1 MRRNVRPGGGQQIEY
16 VIESL
21 GARGDGVASYDGQP
35 LFTAM
40 TLPGERVRGRIKG
53 TRTAGLKA
61 DLLELLSESPARQ
74 EPLCPHFGP
83 CGGCSLQHATS
94 DFYRHW
100 KRDLV
105 AQALRRQGFDS
116 DQCLDPL
123 VEIGPHTRRRATFVA
138 RLQRGKVAFGF
149 HARESHDVI
158 DLMSCAL
165 LRPELMTLV
174 APLRAL
180 LTVLLH
186 SASGKTADVAVTLCA
201 AGADI
206 VLVGRLRLNLKE
218 REAIGTFA
226 RGNAVAR
233 MTWIDADHSSPRV
246 AQGPD
251 PELLFMRENPVQF
264 FGSVPVTP
272 PAGSF
277 LQPSEE
283 GEKALV
289 SLILAALPP
298 AVAPAVAPCAE
309 PKSGSVA
316 PCAEPKKPES
326 ADMMI
331 ADLFCGC
338 GTFTF
343 ALAHRGRVHA
353 IDGNRA
359 AVVALASSARRFSG
373 RVMTDCRDLVTNP
386 VAAEDFDGGDVVV
399 LNPPRSGAR
408 EQCRQ
413 LALSTV
419 PVVIYVSCTPSAFAR
434 DARILADGGY
444 RLERVTAVD
453 QFIWSGHVELVARF
467 VQTAKN

>member
-1 MRRNVRPGGGQQIEY
+1 MRRKVRPSGGKQIEY

-53 TRTAGLKA
+53 TRTVGFKA

-74 EPLCPHFGP
+74 DPLCPHFGP
-83 CGGCSLQHATS
+83 CGGCVLQHAKP
-94 DFYRHW
+94 DFYRNW

-105 AQALRRQGFDS
+105 VQALKRQGFDA
-116 DQCLDPL
+116 DQCLEPL
-123 VEIGPHTRRRATFVA
+123 VEIGSHTRRRATFVA
-138 RLQRGKVAFGF
+138 RLQNGKVAFGF

-158 DLMSCAL
+158 DVTSCAL
-165 LRPELMTLV
+165 LRPELMPLI

-180 LTVLLH
+180 LAVLLD
-186 SASGKTADVAVTLCA
+186 SALGKTADVAVTLCA

-218 REAIGTFA
+218 REAMSTFA
-226 RGNAVAR
+226 RDNAVAR
-233 MTWIDADHSSPRV
+233 MAWIDADHSSARG
-246 AQGPD
+246 AQDTD

-289 SLILAALPP
+289 SLVLAALPLES
-298 AVAPAVAPCAE
+298 CAE
-309 PKSGSVA
+309 PKN
-316 PCAEPKKPES
+316 PEH
-326 ADMMI
+326 ANLMI

-343 ALAHRGRVHA
+343 ALAQRGRVHA
-353 IDGNRA
+353 IEGNRA
-359 AVVALASSARRFSG
+359 AVVALASSARRFSA
-373 RVMTDCRDLVTNP
+373 RVTTDWRDLAKSP

-419 PVVIYVSCTPSAFAR
+419 PVVIYVSCNPNAFAR

-467 VQTAKN
+467 VQVSTSQNP

>member
-1 MRRNVRPGGGQQIEY
+1 MRRKARPSGGKQIEY

-21 GARGDGVASYDGQP
+21 GARGDGVTSYDGQP

-40 TLPGERVRGRIKG
+40 TLPGESVRGRIKG

-74 EPLCPHFGP
+74 DPLCPHFGA
-83 CGGCSLQHATS
+83 CGGCALQHATP
-94 DFYRHW
+94 DFYRNW

-105 AQALRRQGFDS
+105 VQALTRQGFDA
-116 DQCLDPL
+116 DQCLGPL

-138 RLQRGKVAFGF
+138 RLQRGAVAFGF
-149 HARESHDVI
+149 HARESHDVV
-158 DLMSCAL
+158 DVTSCAL
-165 LRPELMTLV
+165 LRPELMDLI
-174 APLRAL
+174 APLR
-180 LTVLLH
+180 VLLRVLLE

-218 REAIGTFA
+218 REAISTFA
-226 RGNAVAR
+226 RDNAVAR
-233 MTWIDADHSSPRV
+233 MTWVDADHSSARG
-246 AQGPD
+246 AQD

-264 FGSVPVTP
+264 FGTIPIML
-272 PAGSF
+272 PAGGF

-289 SLILAALPP
+289 SLVLAALPLKSR
-298 AVAPAVAPCAE
+298 AE
-309 PKSGSVA
+309 S
-316 PCAEPKKPES
+316 EKPENP
-326 ADMMI
+326 DLMI

-343 ALAHRGRVHA
+343 ALTQRGRVHA
-353 IDGNRA
+353 IEGNKA
-359 AVVALASSARRFSG
+359 AVATLASSARRFSA
-373 RVMTDCRDLVTNP
+373 RVTTDCRDLAQNP
-386 VAAEDFDGGDVVV
+386 VAAEDFNGGDVVV

-408 EQCRQ
+408 EQCCQ

-419 PVVIYVSCTPSAFAR
+419 PVVIYVSCHPNAFAR

-467 VQTAKN
+467 VQE